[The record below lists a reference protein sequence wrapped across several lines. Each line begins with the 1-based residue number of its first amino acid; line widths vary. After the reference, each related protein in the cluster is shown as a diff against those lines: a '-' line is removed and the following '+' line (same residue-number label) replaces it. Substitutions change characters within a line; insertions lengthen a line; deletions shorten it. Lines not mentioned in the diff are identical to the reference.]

1 MAPKKTTK
9 KTVTTRKPAVKKK
22 PSQKKP
28 VKNPAKTELSA
39 ILDELT
45 SDEINWLV
53 TQAKTMLYNH
63 KVEEV
68 NKAAQNL
75 ADSKKKSKNKPA
87 DHEGYSQEKTIDI
100 VQAGNNKNFNIL
112 LGNSRLF
119 LNLQEL
125 KTLVKIA
132 AAADDSGDGAG
143 RLYRWFSKERS
154 DILKDGGIGS
164 PSDKRLRVIYSILKD
179 RFTVG

>member
-9 KTVTTRKPAVKKK
+9 KTITTRKPAAK
-22 PSQKKP
+22 PKASQKKP
-28 VKNPAKTELSA
+28 VQNKAKAELSA
-39 ILDELT
+39 ILDELAA
-45 SDEINWLV
+45 DEINWLI

-75 ADSKKKSKNKPA
+75 ADSKNKSKSKPA
-87 DHEGYSQEKTIDI
+87 SSDNSHPENMIDI
-100 VQAGNNKNFNIL
+100 VQTGSKKSFNIL
-112 LGNSRLF
+112 LGNARLF
-119 LNLQEL
+119 INLEEL
-125 KTLVKIA
+125 KALVKIA
-132 AAADDSGDGAG
+132 AAANDSGDGSG

-164 PSDKRLRVIYSILKD
+164 PADKSLRVIYSILKD